1 MMAPV
6 TEERAGLAEELRIAI
21 ARLFRRLRAQNTS
34 GLPLTQSAAL
44 AAVGQH
50 GSMTPRELADHEKVQ
65 PPTMTRVVARLEEQG
80 LLHRASH
87 PTDGRQVLL
96 TVTDKGRALLT
107 ESRERK
113 QAWLSQRLTELT
125 DEERAILEQAAPIL
139 ERLSRA

>member
-1 MMAPV
+1 
-6 TEERAGLAEELRIAI
+6 
-21 ARLFRRLRAQNTS
+21 
-34 GLPLTQSAAL
+34 
-44 AAVGQH
+44 
-50 GSMTPRELADHEKVQ
+50 
-65 PPTMTRVVARLEEQG
+65 MTRVVARLEEQG